1 MSAVHSS
8 LLKIAMSAN
17 TNVAGHTCLIDL
29 FDQSPLQVCVDSSV
43 QHEYWPKSGVDGPTL
58 EFEIASD
65 NNVYIDPGDINLSLA
80 VKIEKGNDGDDK
92 LEWDET
98 EKTGDEVGFI
108 NNVMHSL
115 FKNCEVFVNQQS
127 ISESNGLYAHKA
139 YVETEWSYSA
149 GSKNTFIATQGYGH
163 VSNPNEYASH
173 TKAGRMT
180 ATRKS
185 QTLNLYGPLA
195 IDFFANG
202 SLILPGMK
210 MRIKLVRS
218 SPKFVL
224 FANGDSANETYNV
237 VIEKAALIV
246 EKKILRESSHNSIT
260 KTLALTNAQ
269 YNVHETLLTT
279 FILPR

>member
-1 MSAVHSS
+1 
-8 LLKIAMSAN
+8 MSAN

-80 VKIEKGNDGDDK
+80 VKIEKGNDGDEK

-139 YVETEWSYSA
+139 YVETEWS
-149 GSKNTFIATQGYGH
+149 
-163 VSNPNEYASH
+163 
-173 TKAGRMT
+173 
-180 ATRKS
+180 
-185 QTLNLYGPLA
+185 
-195 IDFFANG
+195 
-202 SLILPGMK
+202 
-210 MRIKLVRS
+210 
-218 SPKFVL
+218 
-224 FANGDSANETYNV
+224 
-237 VIEKAALIV
+237 
-246 EKKILRESSHNSIT
+246 
-260 KTLALTNAQ
+260 
-269 YNVHETLLTT
+269 
-279 FILPR
+279 